1 MYFFD
6 QSRLQALDQLNSYD
20 SEEEFLDYLQK
31 AYQRLGIGQELDFA
45 DVRQACQQNTSLPL
59 PWCLELFKHTPSQQD
74 YNEFTS
80 GKFTFLSDFTP
91 HGFYV
96 AERITRLLSP
106 FLTQKS
112 CSDIFRVSFY
122 CQMRFE
128 NLHPGQDFEHA
139 FQDTLG
145 KSFLQWANDLAL
157 GNGELAA
164 LHAWLLQESRDP
176 GLLAATLSAKP
187 ELLSLYFYNKFAAFR
202 LLLLRIS
209 DALLQPEH
217 LDAML
222 PDLLIQHVEAFFEQ
236 DDALWYGLWQ
246 NYFGTLLNRLVLSPS
261 LSRLMD
267 PAATRFHRNVC
278 RLLFENFA
286 LWDCAAHNGIDY
298 DDFLRRMTDEE
309 LSYLKLPAH
318 VETHNPDLALRFEQQ
333 VYQRCREIRPR
344 LHTAA
349 AFTWYESILTELNER
364 KSVYF
369 NFVFEA
375 LLSKAT
381 PERRLQL
388 FNRHLMDNTSFK
400 VDYAHIESFDDPE
413 QLLPLLR
420 TKNERLCGWVV
431 DKLCHLT
438 DIVNVEDD
446 CNTKHPKNWQIL
458 MQATKDEP
466 SVFIQHYTVFNHED
480 PARLALLWLSAKD
493 ANSRQIIGSALFYYL
508 KSEEIT
514 TEQKMAYLDA
524 FLPVFLASPKL
535 LYPSIEECVEDI
547 RAILKVL
554 KNVDS
559 SALRIVPYA
568 VVCYVEQVTFD
579 QLLAPF
585 IRVLL
590 NRALVAYPD
599 VLKTLGNSDLAKLF
613 GLLDNTVIK
622 LGMPTLSKVFEKAS
636 TETRLAAVR
645 MLARCQP
652 QAIADS
658 SVWSAASAISHLA
671 LIAIGSA
678 FDTRMVPLIQ
688 DQLTHSAHTPYSMGL
703 SLDTLERAGI
713 DMDEKLHA
721 FDDWQHLKLEEL
733 QQRALNVSV
742 LPEIERLW
750 DAPCALVLAPLE
762 EALGKLLLQQ
772 LQEGL
777 LYLPRRCRQIL
788 AHLPDQ
794 QQHEFAHWCLEKWL
808 TSKGTAQDWLLLPL
822 TYAGDLQCATRLV
835 SAVPKMPIKKVP
847 VALTALVRLPHHL
860 GLTLLNDLK
869 NARKR
874 DNTLTLH
881 VKQVLALE
889 AQHRGI
895 TVEALESL
903 GDARVRDSNNG

>member
-1 MYFFD
+1 MHFFD
-6 QSRLQALDQLNSYD
+6 QTRRQALELVNSHD
-20 SEEEFLDYLQK
+20 TEEEFLDYLQQ
-31 AYQRLGIGQELDFA
+31 AYQRLGIGQDLDFA
-45 DVRQACQQNTSLPL
+45 DVSQACQQNTSLPL
-59 PWCLELFKHTPSQQD
+59 PWRLELYKHTPSQQD

-128 NLHPGQDFEHA
+128 NLHPDQDFEHA

-164 LHAWLLQESRDP
+164 LHAWLLQEGRDP
-176 GLLAATLSAKP
+176 GLLAATLTAKP
-187 ELLSLYFYNKFAAFR
+187 ELLTLSFYNTFAAFR

-222 PDLLIQHVEAFFEQ
+222 PELLIQHVEAFFEQ
-236 DDALWYGLWQ
+236 DEALWYGLWQ

-261 LSRLMD
+261 LSHLMSPD
-267 PAATRFHRNVC
+267 ASRFHQNVC
-278 RLLFENFA
+278 KRLFENFA

-298 DDFLRRMTDEE
+298 DDFLRRMPDEQ

-318 VETHNPDLALRFEQQ
+318 VVTDNPDLALRFEQQ

-349 AFTWYESILTELNER
+349 AFAWYESILTELNER

-369 NFVFEA
+369 DFVFEA

-400 VDYAHIESFDDPE
+400 VDYAHIESFDDPA
-413 QLLPLLR
+413 QLIPLLR
-420 TKNERLCGWVV
+420 SKNERLCGWVV

-438 DIVNVEDD
+438 DMVSVEDD
-446 CNTKHPKNWQIL
+446 SNTKHPKNWQIL

-480 PARLALLWLSAKD
+480 PARLALLWQCAKD
-493 ANSRQIIGSALFYYL
+493 ANSRQIIGCALFYYL
-508 KSEEIT
+508 KNENIT
-514 TEQKMAYLDA
+514 TEQKMAHLDA
-524 FLPVFLASPKL
+524 FLPVFLESPKL
-535 LYPSIEECVEDI
+535 LYPSIEERVEDI
-547 RAILKVL
+547 RSILNVL
-554 KNVDS
+554 KNVDN
-559 SALRIVPYA
+559 SALRIVPYS

-590 NRALVAYPD
+590 NRALVAHPD
-599 VLKTLGNSDLAKLF
+599 VLTTLGSTDVVKLF
-613 GLLDNTVIK
+613 GLLDSNVVQLCI
-622 LGMPTLSKVFEKAS
+622 PTLSKIFAKAS

-658 SVWSAASAISHLA
+658 NLWNAPSVISHLA

-703 SLDTLERAGI
+703 SLDTLERAGVE
-713 DMDEKLHA
+713 MDEKLQA
-721 FDDWQHLKLEEL
+721 FDDWQHLTLEEL
-733 QQRALNVSV
+733 QQRALKVSV
-742 LPEIERLW
+742 LPEIEQLW
-750 DAPCALVLAPLE
+750 DAPCAAVLAPLGE
-762 EALGKLLLQQ
+762 VLGKRLLQQ
-772 LQEGL
+772 LQEGV

-788 AHLPDQ
+788 AHVPEQ
-794 QQHEFAHWCLEKWL
+794 QQHDFAHWCLEKWL
-808 TSKGTAQDWLLLPL
+808 TTKGSAQDWLLLPL
-822 TYAGDLQCATRLV
+822 TNVGDIRSATRLV
-835 SAVPKMPIKKVP
+835 SAVPKMPSKKVP
-847 VALTALVRLPHHL
+847 AALSALVRMPHHH
-860 GLTLLNDLK
+860 GLALLNDLK
-869 NARKR
+869 NARKGDKR
-874 DNTLTLH
+874 LLLH
-881 VKQVLALE
+881 VKQVLAVE

-895 TVEALESL
+895 TVEALESQTTL
-903 GDARVRDSNNG
+903 